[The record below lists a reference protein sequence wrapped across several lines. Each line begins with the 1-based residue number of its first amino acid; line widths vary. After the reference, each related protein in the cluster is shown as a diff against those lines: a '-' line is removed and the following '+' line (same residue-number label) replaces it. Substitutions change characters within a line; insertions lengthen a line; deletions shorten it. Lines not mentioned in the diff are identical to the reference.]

1 MKSSPWAEYDAWEQ
15 RPACPQ
21 PTPVGCPGVQGG
33 VYPYPGPPGAATA
46 GLGGLAVVL
55 DEAMPPGYVAI
66 GGGEDEELRI
76 FKID

>member
-1 MKSSPWAEYDAWEQ
+1 MKNPWAEYDAWEQ
-15 RPACPQ
+15 RPACPSH
-21 PTPVGCPGVQGG
+21 PPGCPDAPGEG
-33 VYPYPGPPGAATA
+33 YPSPGATGAATGA
-46 GLGGLAVVL
+46 LGGLAVVL